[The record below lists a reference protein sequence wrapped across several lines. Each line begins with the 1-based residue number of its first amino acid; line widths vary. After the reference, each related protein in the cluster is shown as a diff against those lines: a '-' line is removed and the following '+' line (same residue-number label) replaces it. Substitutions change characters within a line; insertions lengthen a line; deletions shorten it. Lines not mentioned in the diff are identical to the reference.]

1 MRSLI
6 KAALAGSLVLVP
18 GGAVLA
24 QNTDSAPQIYQTESS
39 NPAAGSQA
47 NAELFYMIQQLQR
60 EIRELRGQ
68 VEEQGNKIDRLTRQ
82 GRDRYVDLD
91 QRILE
96 ISSRVESS
104 GSASSASGNSGESG
118 DGESIESREYR
129 QPGDEERAEYQSIQ
143 ALIREEKAYDE
154 AIGRLYDFID
164 EYPEGDLVVNAY
176 YWLGEVYLVQPKLE
190 QAKQAFT
197 IVATRYEDHRK
208 APDAVYKLGITLDR
222 QGEKEAARE
231 RMKAVIRDYPDS
243 NAAKLAREYLDK

>member
-1 MRSLI
+1 MRVLI
-6 KAALAGSLVLVP
+6 KAVLAGSLVLLP
-18 GGAVLA
+18 GGMLLA
-24 QNTDSAPQIYQTESS
+24 QSSGSAPQVNQSQS
-39 NPAAGSQA
+39 RNPAAASQA

-60 EIRELRGQ
+60 EIRELRGR

-96 ISSRVESS
+96 LSSRIESS
-104 GSASSASGNSGESG
+104 GPVASAAPEDGAAGEP
-118 DGESIESREYR
+118 IEARDYR
-129 QPGDEERAEYQSIQ
+129 QPGEQEREEYQAIQ
-143 ALIREEKAYDE
+143 TLIRDKKAYDE

-164 EYPEGDLVVNAY
+164 KYPEGDLVVNAY

-197 IVATRYEDHRK
+197 IVATRYRDHRK

-222 QGEKEAARE
+222 QGNKEAARE
-231 RMKAVIRDYPDS
+231 RMQTVIRDYPDS
-243 NAAKLAREYLDK
+243 NAAKLARDYLDGST